1 VIEVSHHPAAVRTS
15 AVIVVDLRQ
24 SSTTDFAPLLDCAIG
39 AGAGEVSVVVDLGA
53 RPDASSEL
61 LTVLH
66 RCSRRLRAHG
76 GRLAVAC
83 SRPELRRLFD
93 VTLLSQGFD
102 VYASRAEA
110 LRAWA

>member
-1 VIEVSHHPAAVRTS
+1 MIEVSHHPAAARTS
-15 AVIVVDLRQ
+15 PVIVVDMRQ
-24 SSTTDFAPLLDCAIG
+24 SSTTDLARLLDCAI
-39 AGAGEVSVVVDLGA
+39 GAGEVSVVVDLGA

-66 RCSRRLRAHG
+66 RCGCHLRALG
-76 GRLAVAC
+76 GRLSIVCA
-83 SRPELRRLFD
+83 RPELRRLFD

-102 VYASRAEA
+102 VYASRDDA